1 MKRQNRRNIQPLT
14 SESDS
19 QVNEMT
25 MLEIVLLLI
34 GIICIAVS
42 FMFSVKLDGPEKT
55 QNSGTK
61 LSDNQKED
69 IRRQITAVF
78 NEQTAR
84 ITQTVED
91 RTRDE
96 LERLSNQK
104 IKEFA
109 DYSDTVLGEINKSH
123 NEVMFLYDMLNEK
136 SKEVHN
142 NIRDM
147 QKAADK
153 QKASI
158 GVERGF
164 HAVKDNTDPDKN
176 HMEEAALLYNAEIS
190 AAVDVNK
197 AVSVSQDENIQAGGI
212 EAGDSKRDNV
222 LKLYKQGKS
231 VIEIAKTLGIGV
243 GEVRLV
249 IDLFKGT
256 K

>member
-1 MKRQNRRNIQPLT
+1 MKRRNRRNIQPLT

-55 QNSGTK
+55 QSTGTK

-69 IRRQITAVF
+69 IRRQITSVF

-96 LERLSNQK
+96 LESLSNQK

-109 DYSDTVLGEINKSH
+109 EYSDTVLGEINKSH

-142 NIRDM
+142 TIRDM

-158 GVERGF
+158 GAERDL
-164 HAVKDNTDPDKN
+164 HAAKDNTDPDKN

-212 EAGDSKRDNV
+212 EAGDNKRDNV

>member
-1 MKRQNRRNIQPLT
+1 MKRRNRRNIQPLT

-42 FMFSVKLDGPEKT
+42 FMFSVKLDGTEKT
-55 QNSGTK
+55 QSTGTK

-69 IRRQITAVF
+69 IRRQITSVF
-78 NEQTAR
+78 NEQTVR

-104 IKEFA
+104 IKELA
-109 DYSDTVLGEINKSH
+109 EYSDTVLGEINKSH

-158 GVERGF
+158 DRESH
-164 HAVKDNTDPDKN
+164 HAPKDNTDPDKN

-190 AAVDVNK
+190 AAVDANK
-197 AVSVSQDENIQAGGI
+197 AVAVSTDENVQAGGV
-212 EAGDSKRDNV
+212 ETGDNKRDNV

>member
-1 MKRQNRRNIQPLT
+1 MT

-42 FMFSVKLDGPEKT
+42 FMFSVKLDGTEKT
-55 QNSGTK
+55 QSTGTK

-69 IRRQITAVF
+69 IRRQITSVF
-78 NEQTAR
+78 NEQTVR

-104 IKEFA
+104 IKELA
-109 DYSDTVLGEINKSH
+109 EYSDTVLGEINKSH

-158 GVERGF
+158 DRESP
-164 HAVKDNTDPDKN
+164 HAPKDNTDSDKN

-190 AAVDVNK
+190 AAVDANK
-197 AVSVSQDENIQAGGI
+197 AVSVSTDENVQAGGV
-212 EAGDSKRDNV
+212 ETGDNKRDNV

>member
-1 MKRQNRRNIQPLT
+1 MT

-19 QVNEMT
+19 RVNEMT

-55 QNSGTK
+55 QSTGTK

-69 IRRQITAVF
+69 IRRQITSVF
-78 NEQTAR
+78 NEQTVR

-104 IKEFA
+104 IKELA
-109 DYSDTVLGEINKSH
+109 EYSDTVLGEINKSH

-158 GVERGF
+158 DRESP
-164 HAVKDNTDPDKN
+164 HAPKDNTDPDKN

-190 AAVDVNK
+190 AAVDANK
-197 AVSVSQDENIQAGGI
+197 AVPVSTDENVQADGV
-212 EAGDSKRDNV
+212 ETGDNKRDNV

>member
-1 MKRQNRRNIQPLT
+1 
-14 SESDS
+14 
-19 QVNEMT
+19 MT

-42 FMFSVKLDGPEKT
+42 FMFSVKLDGLEKT

>member
-1 MKRQNRRNIQPLT
+1 MT

-42 FMFSVKLDGPEKT
+42 FMFSVKLDGPERT
-55 QNSGTK
+55 QSSGTK

-69 IRRQITAVF
+69 IRRQITSVF

-109 DYSDTVLGEINKSH
+109 EYSDTVLGEINKSH

-136 SKEVHN
+136 TKEVHN

-153 QKASI
+153 QKTA
-158 GVERGF
+158 VDTERSH
-164 HAVKDNTDPDKN
+164 HAPKDNPDVDKN
-176 HMEEAALLYNAEIS
+176 HMEEAAMLYNAEIS

-197 AVSVSQDENIQAGGI
+197 TLTVNPDENMTSAT
-212 EAGDSKRDNV
+212 EDGDSKRENV

-243 GEVRLV
+243 GEVKLV
-249 IDLFKGT
+249 LDLFKGT

>member
-1 MKRQNRRNIQPLT
+1 
-14 SESDS
+14 
-19 QVNEMT
+19 MT

-42 FMFSVKLDGPEKT
+42 FMFSVKLDGPERT
-55 QNSGTK
+55 QSSGTK

-69 IRRQITAVF
+69 IRRQITSVF

-109 DYSDTVLGEINKSH
+109 EYSDTVLGEINKSH

-136 SKEVHN
+136 TKEVHN

-153 QKASI
+153 QKTA
-158 GVERGF
+158 VDTERSH
-164 HAVKDNTDPDKN
+164 HAPKDNPDVDKN
-176 HMEEAALLYNAEIS
+176 HMEEAAMLYNAEIS

-197 AVSVSQDENIQAGGI
+197 TLTVNPDENMTSAT
-212 EAGDSKRDNV
+212 EDGDSKRENV

-243 GEVRLV
+243 GEVKLV
-249 IDLFKGT
+249 LDLFKGT

>member
-1 MKRQNRRNIQPLT
+1 MT

-42 FMFSVKLDGPEKT
+42 FMFSVKLDGTEKT
-55 QNSGTK
+55 QSTGTK

-69 IRRQITAVF
+69 IRRQITSVF
-78 NEQTAR
+78 NEQTVR

-104 IKEFA
+104 IKELA
-109 DYSDTVLGEINKSH
+109 EYSDTVLGEINKSH

-158 GVERGF
+158 DRESP
-164 HAVKDNTDPDKN
+164 HAPKDNTDPDKN

-190 AAVDVNK
+190 AAVDANK
-197 AVSVSQDENIQAGGI
+197 AVAVSTDENVQAGGV
-212 EAGDSKRDNV
+212 ETGDNKRDNV

>member
-55 QNSGTK
+55 QSTGTK

-69 IRRQITAVF
+69 IRRQITSVF
-78 NEQTAR
+78 NEQTVR

-109 DYSDTVLGEINKSH
+109 EYSDTVLGEINKSH

>member
-1 MKRQNRRNIQPLT
+1 
-14 SESDS
+14 
-19 QVNEMT
+19 

-42 FMFSVKLDGPEKT
+42 FMFSVKLDGPERT
-55 QNSGTK
+55 QSSGTK

-69 IRRQITAVF
+69 IRRQITSVF

-109 DYSDTVLGEINKSH
+109 EYSDTVLGEINKSH

-136 SKEVHN
+136 TKEVHN

-153 QKASI
+153 QKTA
-158 GVERGF
+158 VDTERSH
-164 HAVKDNTDPDKN
+164 HAPKDNPDVDKN
-176 HMEEAALLYNAEIS
+176 HMEEAAMLYNAEIS

-197 AVSVSQDENIQAGGI
+197 TLTVNPDENMTSAT
-212 EAGDSKRDNV
+212 EDGDSKRENV

-243 GEVRLV
+243 GEVKLV
-249 IDLFKGT
+249 LDLFKGT

>member
-55 QNSGTK
+55 QSTGTK

-69 IRRQITAVF
+69 IRRQITSVF
-78 NEQTAR
+78 NEQTVR

-104 IKEFA
+104 IKELA
-109 DYSDTVLGEINKSH
+109 EYSDTVLGEINKSH

-158 GVERGF
+158 DRESH
-164 HAVKDNTDPDKN
+164 HAPKDNTDPDKN

-190 AAVDVNK
+190 AAVDANK
-197 AVSVSQDENIQAGGI
+197 AVAVSTDENVQAGGV
-212 EAGDSKRDNV
+212 ETGDNKRDNV

>member
-1 MKRQNRRNIQPLT
+1 MT

-42 FMFSVKLDGPEKT
+42 FMFSVKLDGTEKT
-55 QNSGTK
+55 QSTGTK

-69 IRRQITAVF
+69 IRRQITSVF
-78 NEQTAR
+78 NEQTVR

-109 DYSDTVLGEINKSH
+109 EYSDTVLGEINKSH

-158 GVERGF
+158 GAERGF
-164 HAVKDNTDPDKN
+164 HAPKDNTDPDKN

>member
-1 MKRQNRRNIQPLT
+1 MT

-55 QNSGTK
+55 QSTGTK

-69 IRRQITAVF
+69 IRRQITSVF

-109 DYSDTVLGEINKSH
+109 EYSDTVLGEINKSH

-158 GVERGF
+158 GAERGF

-197 AVSVSQDENIQAGGI
+197 AVSVSTDENVQAGGV
-212 EAGDSKRDNV
+212 ETGDNKRDNV

>member
-1 MKRQNRRNIQPLT
+1 MT

-55 QNSGTK
+55 QSTGTK

-69 IRRQITAVF
+69 IRRQITSVF

-109 DYSDTVLGEINKSH
+109 EYSDTVLGEINKSH

-158 GVERGF
+158 GAERGF

>member
-1 MKRQNRRNIQPLT
+1 MT

-55 QNSGTK
+55 QSTGTK

-69 IRRQITAVF
+69 IRRQITSVF
-78 NEQTAR
+78 NEQTVR

-109 DYSDTVLGEINKSH
+109 EYSDTVLGEINKSH

>member
-1 MKRQNRRNIQPLT
+1 MKRRNRRNIQPLT

-55 QNSGTK
+55 QSTGTK

-69 IRRQITAVF
+69 IRRQITSVF

-109 DYSDTVLGEINKSH
+109 EYSDTVLGEINKSH

-158 GVERGF
+158 GAERGF

>member
-1 MKRQNRRNIQPLT
+1 MT
-14 SESDS
+14 SEFDS

-42 FMFSVKLDGPEKT
+42 FMFSVKLDGTEKT
-55 QNSGTK
+55 QSTGTK

-69 IRRQITAVF
+69 IRRQITSIF

-158 GVERGF
+158 GAERGF

-249 IDLFKGT
+249 IDLFNGT

>member
-1 MKRQNRRNIQPLT
+1 MT

-42 FMFSVKLDGPEKT
+42 FMFSVKLDGTEKT
-55 QNSGTK
+55 QSTGTK

-69 IRRQITAVF
+69 IRRQITSVF
-78 NEQTAR
+78 NEQTVR

-109 DYSDTVLGEINKSH
+109 EYSDTVLGEINKSH
-123 NEVMFLYDMLNEK
+123 NEVMFLYDILN
-136 SKEVHN
+136 
-142 NIRDM
+142 
-147 QKAADK
+147 AP
-153 QKASI
+153 
-158 GVERGF
+158 
-164 HAVKDNTDPDKN
+164 KDNTDPDKN

-190 AAVDVNK
+190 AAVDANK
-197 AVSVSQDENIQAGGI
+197 AVSVSTDENVQAGGV
-212 EAGDSKRDNV
+212 ETGDNKRDNV

-243 GEVRLV
+243 GEVRLL

>member
-1 MKRQNRRNIQPLT
+1 MKRRNRRNIQPLT

-55 QNSGTK
+55 QSTGTK

-69 IRRQITAVF
+69 IRRQITSVF

-158 GVERGF
+158 DRESP
-164 HAVKDNTDPDKN
+164 HAPKDNTDPDKN

-197 AVSVSQDENIQAGGI
+197 AGSVSPDENIQAGGI

>member
-1 MKRQNRRNIQPLT
+1 MGEGFDFPRL
-14 SESDS
+14 
-19 QVNEMT
+19 
-25 MLEIVLLLI
+25 
-34 GIICIAVS
+34 
-42 FMFSVKLDGPEKT
+42 
-55 QNSGTK
+55 
-61 LSDNQKED
+61 
-69 IRRQITAVF
+69 
-78 NEQTAR
+78 
-84 ITQTVED
+84 D

-109 DYSDTVLGEINKSH
+109 EYSDTVLGEINKSH

-158 GVERGF
+158 DRESP
-164 HAVKDNTDPDKN
+164 HAPKDNTDSDKN

-190 AAVDVNK
+190 AAVDANK
-197 AVSVSQDENIQAGGI
+197 AVSVSTDENVQAGGV
-212 EAGDSKRDNV
+212 ETGDNKRDNV

>member
-1 MKRQNRRNIQPLT
+1 MT

-19 QVNEMT
+19 RVNEMT

-34 GIICIAVS
+34 GIICITVS

-55 QNSGTK
+55 QSTGTK

-69 IRRQITAVF
+69 IRRQITSVF
-78 NEQTAR
+78 NEQTVR

-104 IKEFA
+104 IKELA
-109 DYSDTVLGEINKSH
+109 EYSDTVLGEINKSH

-158 GVERGF
+158 DRESP
-164 HAVKDNTDPDKN
+164 HAPKDNTDPDKN

-197 AVSVSQDENIQAGGI
+197 AVAVSTDENVQAGGV
-212 EAGDSKRDNV
+212 ETGDNKRDNV

>member
-1 MKRQNRRNIQPLT
+1 MKRRNRRNIQPLT

-19 QVNEMT
+19 RVNEMT

-34 GIICIAVS
+34 GIICITVS

-55 QNSGTK
+55 QSTGTK

-69 IRRQITAVF
+69 IRRQITSVF
-78 NEQTAR
+78 NEQTVR

-104 IKEFA
+104 IKELA
-109 DYSDTVLGEINKSH
+109 EYSDTVLGEINKSH

-158 GVERGF
+158 DRESP
-164 HAVKDNTDPDKN
+164 HAPKDNTDPDKN

-197 AVSVSQDENIQAGGI
+197 AVAVSTDENVQAGGV
-212 EAGDSKRDNV
+212 ETGDNKRDNV

>member
-1 MKRQNRRNIQPLT
+1 MT

-42 FMFSVKLDGPEKT
+42 FMFSVKLDGTEKT
-55 QNSGTK
+55 QSTGTK

-69 IRRQITAVF
+69 IRRQITSVF
-78 NEQTAR
+78 NEQTVR

-104 IKEFA
+104 IKELA
-109 DYSDTVLGEINKSH
+109 EYSDTVLGEINKSH

-158 GVERGF
+158 DRESH
-164 HAVKDNTDPDKN
+164 HAPKDNTDPDKN

-190 AAVDVNK
+190 AAVDANK
-197 AVSVSQDENIQAGGI
+197 AVAVSTDENVQAGGV
-212 EAGDSKRDNV
+212 ETGDNKRDNV

>member
-1 MKRQNRRNIQPLT
+1 MT

-55 QNSGTK
+55 QSTGTK

-69 IRRQITAVF
+69 IRRQITSVF
-78 NEQTAR
+78 NEQTVR

-104 IKEFA
+104 IKELA
-109 DYSDTVLGEINKSH
+109 EYSDTVLGEINKSH

-158 GVERGF
+158 DRESH
-164 HAVKDNTDPDKN
+164 HAPKDNTDPDKN

-190 AAVDVNK
+190 AAVDANK
-197 AVSVSQDENIQAGGI
+197 AVSVSTDESVQAGDV
-212 EAGDSKRDNV
+212 ETGDNKRDNV

>member
-1 MKRQNRRNIQPLT
+1 MKRRNRKNIRPLT

-42 FMFSVKLDGPEKT
+42 FMFSVKLDGPERT
-55 QNSGTK
+55 QSSGTK

-69 IRRQITAVF
+69 IRRQITSVF
-78 NEQTAR
+78 NEQTAL

-109 DYSDTVLGEINKSH
+109 EYSDTVLGEINKSH

-153 QKASI
+153 QKTA
-158 GVERGF
+158 VDTERSH
-164 HAVKDNTDPDKN
+164 HAPKDNPDVDKN
-176 HMEEAALLYNAEIS
+176 HMEEAAMLYNAEIS

-197 AVSVSQDENIQAGGI
+197 AVAVNMDENIQAGGT
-212 EAGDSKRDNV
+212 EDGDSKRENV
-222 LKLYKQGKS
+222 LKLYKHGKS

-243 GEVRLV
+243 GEVKLV

>member
-1 MKRQNRRNIQPLT
+1 MT

-42 FMFSVKLDGPEKT
+42 FMFSVKLDGTEKT
-55 QNSGTK
+55 QSTGTK

-69 IRRQITAVF
+69 IRRQITSVF
-78 NEQTAR
+78 NEQTVR

-109 DYSDTVLGEINKSH
+109 EYSDTVLGEIYKSH
-123 NEVMFLYDMLNEK
+123 TEVMFLYDMLNEK

-158 GVERGF
+158 DRESP
-164 HAVKDNTDPDKN
+164 HAPKDNTDSDKN

-190 AAVDVNK
+190 AAVDANK
-197 AVSVSQDENIQAGGI
+197 AVSVSTDENVQAGGV
-212 EAGDSKRDNV
+212 ETGDNKRDNV

>member
-1 MKRQNRRNIQPLT
+1 
-14 SESDS
+14 
-19 QVNEMT
+19 MT

-42 FMFSVKLDGPEKT
+42 FMFSVKLDGPERT
-55 QNSGTK
+55 QSSGTK

-69 IRRQITAVF
+69 IRRQITSVF

-109 DYSDTVLGEINKSH
+109 EYSDTVLGEINKSH

-136 SKEVHN
+136 TKEVHN

-153 QKASI
+153 QKTAVDTERSHHAS
-158 GVERGF
+158 
-164 HAVKDNTDPDKN
+164 KDNPDVDKN
-176 HMEEAALLYNAEIS
+176 HMEEAAMLYNAEIS

-197 AVSVSQDENIQAGGI
+197 TLTVNPDENMTSAT
-212 EAGDSKRDNV
+212 EDGDSKRENV

-243 GEVRLV
+243 GEVKLV

>member
-1 MKRQNRRNIQPLT
+1 
-14 SESDS
+14 
-19 QVNEMT
+19 MT

-42 FMFSVKLDGPEKT
+42 FMFSVKLDGPERT
-55 QNSGTK
+55 QSSGTK

-69 IRRQITAVF
+69 IRRQITSVF

-109 DYSDTVLGEINKSH
+109 EYSDTVLGEINKSH

-136 SKEVHN
+136 TKEVHN

-153 QKASI
+153 QKTA
-158 GVERGF
+158 VDTERSH
-164 HAVKDNTDPDKN
+164 HAPKDNPDVDKN
-176 HMEEAALLYNAEIS
+176 HMEEAAMLYNAEIS

-197 AVSVSQDENIQAGGI
+197 TLTVNPDENMTSAT
-212 EAGDSKRDNV
+212 EDGDSKRENV

-243 GEVRLV
+243 GEVKLV
-249 IDLFKGT
+249 IELFKGT

>member
-1 MKRQNRRNIQPLT
+1 MKRRNRRNIQPLT

-55 QNSGTK
+55 QSPGTK

-69 IRRQITAVF
+69 IRRQITSVF

-109 DYSDTVLGEINKSH
+109 EYSDTVLGEINKSH

-158 GVERGF
+158 DRERSP
-164 HAVKDNTDPDKN
+164 HAPKDNTDPDKN

-197 AVSVSQDENIQAGGI
+197 AVSVSQDENVQAGGI

>member
-1 MKRQNRRNIQPLT
+1 MT

-55 QNSGTK
+55 QSTGTK

-69 IRRQITAVF
+69 IRRQITSVF

-109 DYSDTVLGEINKSH
+109 EYSDTVLGEINKSH

>member
-1 MKRQNRRNIQPLT
+1 
-14 SESDS
+14 
-19 QVNEMT
+19 MT

-55 QNSGTK
+55 QSTGTK

-69 IRRQITAVF
+69 IRRQITSVF
-78 NEQTAR
+78 NEQTVR

-109 DYSDTVLGEINKSH
+109 EYSDTVLGEINKSH